1 MCCTNRDWIVFA
13 FITQVKPVDKKFFEK
28 SWMQAQRWT
37 VERNVFE
44 RRSIFCWHILFSDR
58 RKRNKYFIEMCFN
71 WEALVAILKSNIWI
85 WYILYIWSEIVHI
98 LTGVNCSHLYADCWS
113 CSNCSN
119 DNLCCFGWEEPL
131 HRIVSGRE
139 FSQFAMFGT
148 CLIVCVYKYLT
159 NYL

>member
-1 MCCTNRDWIVFA
+1 MCCTNCDQIVFA

-37 VERNVFE
+37 VERNVSE
-44 RRSIFCWHILFSDR
+44 RRNIFCWHILFSDR

-71 WEALVAILKSNIWI
+71 WRSLGCTIKIQYLDLIYSIYLVW
-85 WYILYIWSEIVHI
+85 
-98 LTGVNCSHLYADCWS
+98 NCSHVKPVLIVYKYADCWS

-119 DNLCCFGWEEPL
+119 DNLCCFGSEEHL

-139 FSQFAMFGT
+139 FNQFAMFGT